1 MRRPRWIAAVL
12 FLLGASSGLHA
23 QFQLHYDPDQRQWS
37 IENLVVGA
45 VFQLTPEGT
54 FEFRS
59 LTDKAAG
66 DVWTPPRGV
75 RVSPIQI
82 RLEDAVFD
90 GNTTYTL
97 VRQEAQASARRSY
110 RQTIELEDL
119 KGTGR
124 ILLELEMYERQ
135 PALRYR
141 IRFQNLRPKTVRVV
155 ATDMLPWSFDDR
167 SKAFR
172 AFYVNQWVSS
182 GKLGNFEPITR
193 TLNPNGARVSL
204 FTGAHGQHCAWLTLR
219 DEEDRGLFAGWEFDG
234 RASASA
240 RRLATASRVELSASI
255 QELDRSVAP
264 DGTFDVP
271 AAFLG
276 VFHGDWDEAGF
287 RTQRFAETALTRQLP
302 ADDFPWVI
310 WDSWKYQT
318 DLDELTLRRNAEI
331 AASLGVEVFVLD
343 LGWARQIGDWRE
355 DPLKFPSGLR
365 ALSDYV
371 HSLGMK
377 FGLHIPLA
385 EAMATSPVLSAEPD
399 WTSSESYGYF
409 DAVSLC
415 LSHRPV
421 RDWIVAEIIRLID
434 ENGVDWIVQDGENM
448 VKRCTKTTHTHDP
461 GDSNYSNA
469 VDGLN
474 AVINTILA
482 ARPNVYWENCE
493 DGGNMM
499 TFNMVGNYVTSI
511 AADNSPPMTTRQAI
525 YGATYPF
532 PPRYADR
539 YMGDEEL
546 DKYITRS
553 YFFGGP
559 WILMNRLAG
568 MRAEDIELLRS
579 EIALFKSLRTR
590 IRDGR
595 VYHLTSRPAENRI
608 DAIQSHHEASDS
620 SIVFVFR
627 PEVAAKYYRP
637 RLKGLKRE
645 GTYRVRFQEDRRLLS
660 MTGAQIM
667 DGGIRV
673 DLPSMWNAELVFVE
687 RLAGSNG
694 AGN

>member
-1 MRRPRWIAAVL
+1 MRGLRGILTALV
-12 FLLGASSGLHA
+12 LLGAAPGLRA
-23 QFQLHYDPDQRQWS
+23 QFQLHYDPDENRWS
-37 IENLVVGA
+37 MENAVVRV

-54 FEFRS
+54 FEFRGLS
-59 LTDKAAG
+59 DKTAG
-66 DVWTPPRGV
+66 NVWTPPPGARS
-75 RVSPIQI
+75 SPIRI
-82 RLEDAVFD
+82 WLEDTVLD
-90 GNTTYTL
+90 ENTSYQL
-97 VRQEAQASARRSY
+97 VRQEAVAGDRRSY
-110 RQTIELEDL
+110 RQIVELEDL
-119 KGTGR
+119 RGIGR
-124 ILLELEMYERQ
+124 VLLEIEMYEKQ
-135 PALRYR
+135 PAIRYGV
-141 IRFQNLRPKTVRVV
+141 RFENLRPQTVRVV
-155 ATDMLPWSFDDR
+155 GADMLPWSFDDR
-167 SKAFR
+167 GKAVR
-172 AFYVNQWVSS
+172 AFYVNQWVRS
-182 GKLGNFEPITR
+182 GKLGNFETFTR
-193 TLNPNGARVSL
+193 TLSPNGARVSL
-204 FTGAHGQHCAWLTLR
+204 FTGAYGQHCTWLALR
-219 DEEDRGLFAGWEFDG
+219 DEEDRGLFTGWEFDG
-234 RASASA
+234 RADASA
-240 RRLATASRVELSASI
+240 RRLQKTSRLELSAAI
-255 QELDRSVAP
+255 QDLNRPLEP
-264 DGTFDVP
+264 NGTFQVP

-276 VFHGDWDEAGF
+276 VFRGDWDDAGY
-287 RTQRFAETALTRQLP
+287 RTQQFAEAALTRELP
-302 ADDFPWVI
+302 SDSFPWVI

-318 DLDELTLRRNAEI
+318 ALDEWTLRRDAEI
-331 AASLGVEVFVLD
+331 AAELGVEVFVLD

-355 DPLKFPSGLR
+355 DPVKFPSGLR

-385 EAMATSPVLSAEPD
+385 EAMEDSPVLRANPD

-415 LSHRPV
+415 LSHWPV
-421 RDWIVAEIIRLID
+421 RNWIVTEITRLID
-434 ENGVDWIVQDGENM
+434 DNQLDWIVQDGENM

-474 AVINTILA
+474 SVISTILA
-482 ARPNVYWENCE
+482 LRPNVHWENCE

-499 TFNMVGNYVTSI
+499 TFNMLRNYVTSI
-511 AADNSPPMTTRQAI
+511 AADDSSPMTTRQAV

-568 MRAEDIELLRS
+568 MRAVDLDLLKS
-579 EIALFKSLRTR
+579 EIALYKSLRTR

-608 DAIQSHHEASDS
+608 DAIQSLHEASGS

-627 PEVAAKYYRP
+627 PEATATYYRA
-637 RLKGLKRE
+637 RLKGLTRE
-645 GTYRVRFQEDRRLLS
+645 ASYRVRFQEDRRLLT

-673 DLPSMWNAELVFVE
+673 NFPSMWNAELVFVE
-687 RLAGSNG
+687 PLAKTGT
-694 AGN
+694 GN